1 MSCVC
6 VWPVFKSKLKGLF
19 FSFVSSSLLS
29 HSLSRRPSSSRL
41 SACVSESELDW
52 RDERLSLIYRP
63 DYSRPSIA
71 QGRGGGGGSIETIQ
85 SLATCKPFFSLSH
98 SSLLFFSFFVFA
110 TVFIDFLRHAS
121 ALYILTHTHTVTRA
135 IYWRGRVNGQ

>member
-1 MSCVC
+1 M
-6 VWPVFKSKLKGLF
+6 WPVFKSKLKGLF

-71 QGRGGGGGSIETIQ
+71 QGRGGGGGGSIETIQ

-98 SSLLFFSFFVFA
+98 SSLLFFSFLFSLLFLSTFCA
-110 TVFIDFLRHAS
+110 MPALFIS
-121 ALYILTHTHTVTRA
+121 SHTHTQS
-135 IYWRGRVNGQ
+135 RGLYTGGVV